1 MVKKL
6 HTLYGT
12 LRFKTEMKSIFNFYK
27 ILMEATGKFTLR
39 EISSSL
45 PRILFGGLFLAEP
58 VLRQ

>member
-1 MVKKL
+1 
-6 HTLYGT
+6 
-12 LRFKTEMKSIFNFYK
+12 MKSIFNFYK